1 MFLQDIAVL
10 KVLLCMSFEEFCRVA
25 FPVQYEREDL
35 AYLETKWQSWR
46 KDLATTLCEFDE
58 EIQNNLLTHA
68 RIKNANATYRQNTP
82 CTCDSC
88 RCSRASK

>member
-1 MFLQDIAVL
+1 
-10 KVLLCMSFEEFCRVA
+10 MSFQEFCQVA

-35 AYLETKWQSWR
+35 AYLETKWQEWR

-68 RIKNANATYRQNTP
+68 NSKVAANKH
-82 CTCDSC
+82 
-88 RCSRASK
+88 RAGAK